1 MKVWVAESTG
11 QSQDP
16 WLCGVVSE
24 PGKGG
29 KVNVQLDNGE
39 VSIRMLL
46 FRDFFVDMSGQVFW
60 MVQFVN

>member
-16 WLCGVVSE
+16 WLCGVVSG

-29 KVNVQLDNGE
+29 KVNIQLDNGE
-39 VSIRMLL
+39 VRIRN
-46 FRDFFVDMSGQVFW
+46 VIV
-60 MVQFVN
+60 